1 MVLSQGP
8 GDVLGTLS
16 CVDAHFV
23 AADRHGVAAQ
33 LEHGQLGRTARP
45 GRRFLKNKRHA
56 SAAEHAWRVIVTGEL
71 EHRHELARRQVL
83 YIEKVT
89 AHAASPSTRS
99 RMPTPSSISS
109 SLMVR
114 GGSSRNADA
123 VTAFTI
129 KPCCKQRAATT
140 SAFS

>member
-1 MVLSQGP
+1 MVLRQGP
-8 GDVLGTLS
+8 GHVLGTFS
-16 CVDAHFV
+16 GVDAHFV
-23 AADRHGVAAQ
+23 AADGHGVAAQ
-33 LEHGQLGRTARP
+33 LEHAQLGRTARP
-45 GRRFLKNKRHA
+45 GRRFLKNERHA
-56 SAAEHAWRVIVTGEL
+56 SAAEDAWRVIVSGEL
-71 EHRHELARRQVL
+71 EHRHELARRQVF

-129 KPCCKQRAATT
+129 RPCCKQRAATT
-140 SAFS
+140 PAFS